1 MTEITFYQTETGD
14 IIGFRSEG
22 HSGYADQGEDIVC
35 AAISAL
41 VINTINSI
49 NELTDD
55 EMDVDID
62 EGEGYIDASFFDTPG
77 KEAQLLLK
85 SLALGLTNMEDD
97 EAVTE
102 FIDVIFEEV
111 RTC

>member
-1 MTEITFYQTETGD
+1 MTEITFYQAETGELL
-14 IIGFRSEG
+14 GFRSEG
-22 HSGYADQGEDIVC
+22 HAGYADSGEDIVC

-41 VINTINSI
+41 IINTINSI

-55 EMDVDID
+55 HIDVDMD
-62 EGEGYIDASFFDTPG
+62 EEEGYIDASFFDTPG
-77 KEAQLLLK
+77 KEAQLLLR
-85 SLALGLTNMEDD
+85 SLALGLTNIEDD

>member
-14 IIGFRSEG
+14 MIGFRSEG

-62 EGEGYIDASFFDTPG
+62 EDEGYIDASFFDTPG

>member
-14 IIGFRSEG
+14 YLGFRSEN
-22 HSGYADQGEDIVC
+22 HAGYAEEGEDIVC

-41 VINTINSI
+41 IINTINSI

-55 EMDVDID
+55 EIDVDMD
-62 EGEGYIDASFFDTPG
+62 EDECYIDASFFETPG
-77 KEAQLLLK
+77 KEAQLLMK
-85 SLALGLTNMEDD
+85 ALALGLTNIEDD
-97 EAVTE
+97 ETVTE

>member
-62 EGEGYIDASFFDTPG
+62 DDEGYIDASFFDTPG

>member
-1 MTEITFYQTETGD
+1 MTNITFYQNETGE
-14 IIGFRSEG
+14 ITGFRCEG
-22 HSGYADQGEDIVC
+22 HSGYADSGEDIVC

-49 NELTDD
+49 EELTGDQI
-55 EMDVDID
+55 DVDID
-62 EGEGYIDASFFDTPG
+62 EDEGYIDASFFEVPG
-77 KEAQLLLK
+77 KDAQLLLR

-97 EAVTE
+97 ETVTE

-111 RTC
+111 STC

>member
-49 NELTDD
+49 NELTED

-62 EGEGYIDASFFDTPG
+62 EDEGYIDASFFDAPG

>member
-62 EGEGYIDASFFDTPG
+62 EDEGYIDASFFDTPG

>member
-1 MTEITFYQTETGD
+1 MTEITFYQTETGE

-62 EGEGYIDASFFDTPG
+62 EDEGYIDASFFDTPG